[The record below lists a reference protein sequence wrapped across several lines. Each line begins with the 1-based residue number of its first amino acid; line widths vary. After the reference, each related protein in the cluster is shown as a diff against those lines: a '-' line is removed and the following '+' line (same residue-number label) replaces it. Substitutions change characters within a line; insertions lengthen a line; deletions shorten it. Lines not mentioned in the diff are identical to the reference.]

1 MIIALYVMLEQV
13 ERPQT
18 WKRLHTL
25 TFGALD
31 VALIGSYRPSGTASP
46 PLDDPS
52 TNSIGG
58 SNDLK
63 SCDGLYCE
71 ESSEVC

>member
-1 MIIALYVMLEQV
+1 MITALYVILEQV
-13 ERPQT
+13 ERPWT
-18 WKRLHTL
+18 WGGSLTL
-25 TFGALD
+25 TFGALG
-31 VALIGSYRPSGTASP
+31 VALIGSYLPSGTASP